1 MDDAE
6 LPRVYNTQMRCA
18 RKPHKCREC
27 SDRIEVGHPYEV
39 ATGLY
44 EWGWGEFKTCLPCVA
59 VREEAIARVE
69 TFLSYHGGLF
79 DELDEHVVE
88 DQDPEAKGPHCAILV
103 SEDFGWLVRIRGNYR
118 LAVCENAG

>member
-1 MDDAE
+1 MGDEGMPA
-6 LPRVYNTQMRCA
+6 VYNTQIRRA
-18 RKPHKCREC
+18 RRQHECRD
-27 SDRIEVGHPYEV
+27 SGDRIEIGQSYEV

-44 EWGWGEFKTCLPCVA
+44 EWGWGQYKTCLLCVA

-69 TFLSYHGGLF
+69 NFLSYHGGLF

-88 DQDPEAKGPHCAILV
+88 DQDPEARGPHCAIVV

-118 LAVCENAG
+118 LVGCENAG